1 MLNFDT
7 SVPGDKVIGLQ
18 ANLWSE
24 CIPDMRKLEFMLVPR
39 ICALAEAAWLPREQ
53 RPGEAHLGERIRR
66 HYAWF
71 DALQINFRQEDGTPR
86 LFPDARK

>member
-1 MLNFDT
+1 MLGFDT

-39 ICALAEAAWLPREQ
+39 ICALAEHAWLYGAPN
-53 RPGEAHLGERIRR
+53 RPPADDFSARLRQHIP
-66 HYAWF
+66 YF
-71 DALQINFRQEDGTPR
+71 DSLQLNFRQEDGSPR
-86 LFPDARK
+86 HGR